1 MQSSTQTPSSDAS
14 PKSRTAAKLSIALLV
29 GVGFSL
35 SVYTL
40 QLQHSCPPLLK
51 WPTALAK
58 CPDSAVQVAIRQ
70 PAPNSVSPSKP
81 LPTSH
86 KPADSGQK
94 TAIKTSSPQ
103 NPSSVN
109 GKEAAAI
116 AVGSAVLVGLTLMG
130 SPVAI
135 ALGAGAMV
143 WYAAKALM

>member
-40 QLQHSCPPLLK
+40 QLQHSCPPLLE
-51 WPTALAK
+51 WPTAAK

-81 LPTSH
+81 FPTSN
-86 KPADSGQK
+86 KPADSAQK
-94 TAIKTSSPQ
+94 TVIKTSSPQ

-143 WYAAKALM
+143 WYAAKTLM